1 MASGKRRFR
10 FYFVFFFNF
19 FKSVAHV
26 RSTRVP
32 WVVSHTG
39 LTRKTKIQTNGLL
52 LLKREKKV
60 VKFCMLEDKVD
71 QDELRGEFR

>member
-10 FYFVFFFNF
+10 FYFVFVFNF